1 MPDIEEFLK
10 PISDEAPAG
19 YDVRYEVVYDE
30 IRDGRDS
37 NPLADPPKVPDFR
50 AVRKAA
56 EDVLKNQCKHLQI
69 AAWLLEAWI
78 DEEGMPG
85 LVAGI
90 ELQTRLLEE
99 FWDTLFPEIDE
110 GDLEYR
116 VAPLEWVAGKY
127 LGPTLQMVPL
137 TLSGLTIIEFQQS
150 RSVGY
155 EADLDGDYEKT
166 QERNA
171 EIEGGKMAPEEFD
184 KAVDESPKA
193 FYKKLMADM
202 AAALAAIDRL
212 EALTDERF
220 GNLGPSFR
228 PLRGSVDELQRVVRP
243 ILEKKLEADPDP
255 VEVEPIEDLSS
266 VSDGAGDVGG
276 LTLDP
281 VSKDDAGRRIAAAAK
296 FLRQADPHDPASY
309 LMVRGFRWGELRK
322 GGGTVEPRMLAA
334 PPTQIRTQL
343 KSLLLDQKWPE
354 LLETAEGIMASPYGR
369 GWLDLQRY
377 IFTAIDGLGPD
388 YEVVRGAMKGALRS
402 LLIDLPTLVDLTLMD
417 DTSTAN
423 RETQVWLGE
432 EGLLGPLTEEEMER
446 REGGAAAPVIGR
458 DVAERARER
467 VRAGQPEKAIEMLMQ
482 AADQEPSVRG
492 RSLRRAEAAAV
503 MVDHGLAPVAMPLLR
518 DIMAQIE
525 GHQLEG
531 WEAPETIAVM
541 MATLYRCID
550 RMGGD
555 ESEKQELYLRVCRLD
570 PMQAIHFAKQ
580 DEPDEAEGGEGELQ
594 DA

>member
-1 MPDIEEFLK
+1 MPDIEEFLQ

-30 IRDGRDS
+30 IRDGRDA

-50 AVRKAA
+50 TVRKAA
-56 EDVLKNQCKHLQI
+56 EDVLKTQCKHLQV
-69 AAWLLEAWI
+69 AAWLMEAWI
-78 DEEGMPG
+78 DEEGLPG

-90 ELQTRLLEE
+90 DLQRRLLED
-99 FWDTLFPEIDE
+99 FWETVFPEIDE

-127 LGPTLQMVPL
+127 LGPTIQTVPL

-155 EADLDGDYEKT
+155 EEELDGDYEKT
-166 QERNA
+166 QARNA
-171 EIEGGKMAPEEFD
+171 EIEGGKMPPEEFD
-184 KAVDESPKA
+184 KAVDDSPKA
-193 FYKKLMADM
+193 FYKKMMADM
-202 AAALAAIDRL
+202 AAALSAMDRL
-212 EALTDERF
+212 EALTDEQF

-228 PLRGSVDELQRVVRP
+228 PLRGSVDVLQRVVKP
-243 ILEKKLEADPDP
+243 ILDKKLEQDPDP
-255 VEVEPIEDLSS
+255 IEVVSVDAVDLGDPG
-266 VSDGAGDVGG
+266 SDGGG
-276 LTLDP
+276 VPLDP

-322 GGGTVEPRMLAA
+322 GGGAVEPRMLAA

-377 IFTAIDGLGPD
+377 IFTAVDGLGPD
-388 YEVVRGAMKGALRS
+388 FEVVRGALKGALRS
-402 LLIDLPTLVDLTLMD
+402 LLIDLPSLVDLTLMD

-423 RETQVWLGE
+423 RETQVWLRE
-432 EGLLGPLTEEEMER
+432 EGLMGPLTEEELEQ
-446 REGGAAAPVIGR
+446 REGGASSAPVLGR
-458 DVAERARER
+458 DVSDRARER
-467 VRAGQPEKAIEMLMQ
+467 VRAGQAEKAIEMLMH
-482 AADQEPSVRG
+482 AADQEASPRG

-503 MVDHGLAPVAMPLLR
+503 MVDHGLAPVAMPILR
-518 DIMAQIE
+518 DIMGQVE
-525 GHQLEG
+525 DHRLEE
-531 WEAPETIAVM
+531 WEASEAIAVV

-550 RMGGD
+550 RTGGD
-555 ESEKQELYLRVCRLD
+555 ESEKEELYLRVCRLD
-570 PMQAIHFAKQ
+570 PMQAIHFVK
-580 DEPDEAEGGEGELQ
+580 DNEGDEGGDSELE

>member
-1 MPDIEEFLK
+1 MPDIEEFLQ

-30 IRDGRDS
+30 IRDGRDA

-50 AVRKAA
+50 LVRKAA
-56 EDVLKNQCKHLQI
+56 EEVLKKQCKHLQV
-69 AAWLLEAWI
+69 AAWLSEAWI
-78 DEEGMPG
+78 DEEGIPG
-85 LVAGI
+85 LIAGI
-90 ELQTRLLEE
+90 ELQTRLLED
-99 FWDTLFPEIDE
+99 FWDTVFPEIDE

-127 LGPTLQMVPL
+127 LGPTLQTVPL

-166 QERNA
+166 QARNA
-171 EIEGGKMAPEEFD
+171 EIESGKLPPEEFD

-193 FYKKLMADM
+193 YYKKLMADM

-228 PLRGSVDELQRVVRP
+228 PLRGSVDVLQRVVKP
-243 ILEKKLEADPDP
+243 ILDKKLEADPDP
-255 VEVEPIEDLSS
+255 VEVVS
-266 VSDGAGDVGG
+266 VEEAVDMGETPGDGGG
-276 LTLDP
+276 VPLEP

-296 FLRQADPHDPASY
+296 YLRQSDPHDPASY

-322 GGGTVEPRMLAA
+322 GGGSVEPRMLAA

-343 KSLLLDQKWPE
+343 KTLLLDQKWPE
-354 LLETAEGIMASPYGR
+354 LLETAEGIMASPFGR

-377 IFTAIDGLGPD
+377 IFTALDGLGAD
-388 YEVVRGAMKGALRS
+388 FEVVRGALKGALRS
-402 LLIDLPTLVDLTLMD
+402 LLIDLPGLVDLTLMD

-423 RETQVWLGE
+423 RETQVWLRE
-432 EGLLGPLTEEEMER
+432 EGLMGPLTDEELEQ
-446 REGGAAAPVIGR
+446 REGGAASAPVGR
-458 DVAERARER
+458 DVSDRARER
-467 VRAGQPEKAIEMLMQ
+467 VRAGQAEKAIEMLMH
-482 AADQEPSVRG
+482 AADQESSARG
-492 RSLRRAEAAAV
+492 RALRRAEAAAV
-503 MVDHGLAPVAMPLLR
+503 MVDHGLAPVAMPILR
-518 DIMAQIE
+518 DIMGQIE
-525 GHQLEG
+525 THRLEE
-531 WEAPETIAVM
+531 WEAAETVAIT
-541 MATLYRCID
+541 MATLYRCIH
-550 RMGGD
+550 RLGGD
-555 ESEKQELYLRVCRLD
+555 ESEKEELYLRVCRLD
-570 PMQAIHFAKQ
+570 PMQAIHFVK
-580 DEPDEAEGGEGELQ
+580 DNEEGGDGELE